1 MPKGAPKKQAQ
12 AIALDAAK
20 SLAKAE
26 SEEGGG
32 SSMPPLSAT
41 PCIRIRY
48 GDRESKVAAQLLVTR
63 MQEEFGDEVRV
74 VMRRNHDDEDSPRVV
89 VGLDFFGVSMQ
100 LTEPTLWSGQPEDVE
115 EKEWMDPAVR
125 TPIPPPSLASYLDAA
140 LSRHTC
146 CLLHGDSPH
155 GVSARSCA
163 AHSSSRAPATDMQ
176 VGRVADLLLSLAEQD
191 DSVVATDEWSLDSE
205 WDELVALGS

>member
-125 TPIPPPSLASYLDAA
+125 APNTPASHHWHLISTRHLVVTLVACCTGTLRMACPPGPA
-140 LSRHTC
+140 LLTPLGVCLLRTCRWGVWQTC
-146 CLLHGDSPH
+146 C
-155 GVSARSCA
+155 
-163 AHSSSRAPATDMQ
+163 
-176 VGRVADLLLSLAEQD
+176 
-191 DSVVATDEWSLDSE
+191 
-205 WDELVALGS
+205 